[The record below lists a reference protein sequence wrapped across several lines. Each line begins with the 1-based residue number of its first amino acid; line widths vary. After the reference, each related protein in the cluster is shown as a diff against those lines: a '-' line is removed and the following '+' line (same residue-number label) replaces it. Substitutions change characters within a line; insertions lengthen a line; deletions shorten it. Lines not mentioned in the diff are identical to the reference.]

1 MSIFLDTSAIIALL
15 DSDENNHLSAQ
26 RTWQTW
32 LNDEASVI
40 TTSYVLS
47 ESFALVQTRFG
58 ISAMQ
63 SLHAT
68 IAPYPFVVWVENE
81 LHLEGIS
88 SVLVANRRSL
98 SLVDCV
104 SFAVMRRMG
113 ITTAFAFDDHYI
125 EQGFTL
131 LS

>member
-1 MSIFLDTSAIIALL
+1 MSIFLDTSAILALL

-26 RTWQTW
+26 RTWQIL
-32 LNDEASVI
+32 LNDETSVM

-47 ESFALVQTRFG
+47 ESFALLQRRFG
-58 ISAMQ
+58 IGAVQ
-63 SLHAT
+63 ALHQT
-68 IAPYPFVVWVENE
+68 IAPYPYVVWVEND

-88 SVLVANRRSL
+88 AVLAANRRSL

-104 SFAVMRRMG
+104 SFAVMRRYG
-113 ITTAFAFDDHYI
+113 LTTAFAFDNHFI